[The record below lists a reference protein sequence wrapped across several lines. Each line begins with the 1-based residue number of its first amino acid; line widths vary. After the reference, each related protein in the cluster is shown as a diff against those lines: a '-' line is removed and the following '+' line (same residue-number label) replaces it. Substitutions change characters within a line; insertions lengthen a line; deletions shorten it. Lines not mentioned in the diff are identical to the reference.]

1 MCILIW
7 FLYSYIVVKMC
18 ILYTLCMDICL
29 SIILHGVPWLL
40 RCSMLRS
47 AVLCP
52 CRVDRTNSDSVIH
65 VAGVGGWVVSR
76 VSTVRLQLVVLC
88 RKKEKVRWNVR
99 STLIERD
106 SLSRVQDMIGTV
118 PLSNTQFREGYGHSK
133 ASNWWSSH

>member
-29 SIILHGVPWLL
+29 SIILHGVSWLL

-65 VAGVGGWVVSR
+65 VAGVGGWVFRR
-76 VSTVRLQLVVLC
+76 VSTVRLQ
-88 RKKEKVRWNVR
+88 
-99 STLIERD
+99 
-106 SLSRVQDMIGTV
+106 
-118 PLSNTQFREGYGHSK
+118 
-133 ASNWWSSH
+133 